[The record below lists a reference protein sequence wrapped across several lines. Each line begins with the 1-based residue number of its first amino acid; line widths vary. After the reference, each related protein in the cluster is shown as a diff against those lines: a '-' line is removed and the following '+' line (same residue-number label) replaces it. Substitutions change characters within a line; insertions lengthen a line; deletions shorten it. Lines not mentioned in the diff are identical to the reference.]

1 MINHDKIFVKK
12 WMNFN
17 EILDKVLLNFSGF
30 LLIYPVFCHKKFYG
44 YMLICRNAEGVHA
57 HPSKC

>member
-30 LLIYPVFCHKKFYG
+30 LLI
-44 YMLICRNAEGVHA
+44 
-57 HPSKC
+57 